1 MDLLPLDPSLYS
13 LVFII
18 FIKVSRIDVLIKE
31 IEVYFPKVEIFM
43 NSGSMWPFV
52 KFYSNLMFSISGYSL
67 L

>member
-18 FIKVSRIDVLIKE
+18 FIKVSRIDVLIE
-31 IEVYFPKVEIFM
+31 VEIFM

-52 KFYSNLMFSISGYSL
+52 KFSSNLMFSISGYSL